1 MLEIAIH
8 AFLKDNFAHKIII
21 VTTKLNSSQIRF
33 LKERVN
39 VSKAV
44 NPPTAL
50 VQTWLDLIRS
60 SESSE
65 VRETAKEKLLG
76 AFGNMK
82 EVVEFVKVNGLK

>member
-1 MLEIAIH
+1 MIWLIH
-8 AFLKDNFAHKIII
+8 PQLG
-21 VTTKLNSSQIRF
+21 F

>member
-1 MLEIAIH
+1 M
-8 AFLKDNFAHKIII
+8 
-21 VTTKLNSSQIRF
+21 
-33 LKERVN
+33 
-39 VSKAV
+39 SKATT
-44 NPPTAL
+44 PPTAL

-82 EVVEFVKVNGLK
+82 EVVEFVKANGLK